1 MKILLSGL
9 STVKIRRTRRRG
21 SSNQSARKTASGKE
35 GRKEQFDF
43 CVIVAHLAT
52 LFIDDIPTTNMN
64 YVVSIMIG
72 SVRTRYTEIL
82 DQKNQSM
89 ISSRAWMD
97 RGLKNPEHKIDW
109 LRIIVNAVH
118 PGPRRYSRGCP
129 TFCFIVRDTWFVR
142 NYR

>member
-21 SSNQSARKTASGKE
+21 SSNQSARKTANGKE

-89 ISSRAWMD
+89 ISSRA
-97 RGLKNPEHKIDW
+97 
-109 LRIIVNAVH
+109 
-118 PGPRRYSRGCP
+118 
-129 TFCFIVRDTWFVR
+129 
-142 NYR
+142 